1 MHVPPA
7 SPLFHVLSGIGNT
20 HAARGAADRPQAPA
34 ETRQAIQ
41 QKQDFG
47 RFSGNPHRQ
56 PGQDGTL
63 PRGSLLDIL
72 V

>member
-20 HAARGAADRPQAPA
+20 QAARGPAGRQEAPA

-47 RFSGNPHRQ
+47 QFSGNAQRHA
-56 PGQDGTL
+56 GQDGTL
-63 PRGSLLDIL
+63 PRGALLDIL

>member
-7 SPLFHVLSGIGNT
+7 SPLFQVLSGIGN
-20 HAARGAADRPQAPA
+20 AQPARGAADRHQAPA
-34 ETRQAIQ
+34 ETRQAVQ

-47 RFSGNPHRQ
+47 RFSGNPHQ
-56 PGQDGTL
+56 HANQDGTL
-63 PRGSLLDIL
+63 PRGALLDIL